1 MIKKILTIF
10 ICLQIASLSGYATPL
25 IVDEFAEETLE
36 PAPLEQYDNSKQKVK
51 DEFVEHYVTK
61 DKKVIPLGVRKDNVI
76 DEVAL
81 KLDKKKIKPAKVKT
95 KYNYAITP
103 IPVQLRVTKNLTTR
117 HDEVKEG
124 DLILFKTIKTITLGK
139 YQLPKDSEVIGRVET
154 VSPNDLLGTPADLVV
169 DNFVVKNNEKINFYG
184 RVKKRGANRSWWLY
198 PLYQAGNIAFW
209 AAGYPLVLV
218 RGGHAKLS
226 TKEIYTVYY
235 EMQ

>member
-10 ICLQIASLSGYATPL
+10 ICLQIASLTGYATPL

-36 PAPLEQYDNSKQKVK
+36 PAPLEQYDHSKQKVK

-95 KYNYAITP
+95 KYNYAIAP

-139 YQLPKDSEVIGRVET
+139 YQLPKDSEVTSINTFLSCNGSIASNALSVNSFTTIRFQYSFIRPT
-154 VSPNDLLGTPADLVV
+154 CFNNPSS
-169 DNFVVKNNEKINFYG
+169 VK
-184 RVKKRGANRSWWLY
+184 
-198 PLYQAGNIAFW
+198 
-209 AAGYPLVLV
+209 
-218 RGGHAKLS
+218 
-226 TKEIYTVYY
+226 
-235 EMQ
+235 

>member
-1 MIKKILTIF
+1 M
-10 ICLQIASLSGYATPL
+10 
-25 IVDEFAEETLE
+25 
-36 PAPLEQYDNSKQKVK
+36 
-51 DEFVEHYVTK
+51 TK

-95 KYNYAITP
+95 KYNYAIAP

>member
-36 PAPLEQYDNSKQKVK
+36 PAPLEQYDHSKQKVK

-95 KYNYAITP
+95 KYNYAIAP

-124 DLILFKTIKTITLGK
+124 DLI
-139 YQLPKDSEVIGRVET
+139 
-154 VSPNDLLGTPADLVV
+154 
-169 DNFVVKNNEKINFYG
+169 FVVKNNEKINFYG